1 MLQNT
6 CKIANN
12 NSLQTLQKIT
22 SGCNVQSY
30 QTTCY
35 RNLSCLTKAWHE
47 STNCIEQKSL
57 TDHEPKR
64 TRRYDGTHVNIASYN
79 TDSYM
84 AGTTISRHVGEL
96 VPVTIEQYMEGK
108 GNQQ

>member
-1 MLQNT
+1 MARLQIIT
-6 CKIANN
+6 V
-12 NSLQTLQKIT
+12 QTLQKIT

-35 RNLSCLTKAWHE
+35 RNLSWQTKAWHD
-47 STNCIEQKSL
+47 TTKPIDQKSL

-64 TRRYDGTHVNIASYN
+64 IRRYDGTHVNIASYN

-84 AGTTISRHVGEL
+84 AGTTISRHVDEL
-96 VPVTIEQYMEGK
+96 VQLTTEQYMA
-108 GNQQ
+108 